1 MGGKRWK
8 RSGEVMRS
16 AVEKVMWVGRGM
28 VFLVGLV
35 TILVLA
41 FVLVNALLG
50 VTGGPSLSG
59 QFNQIDPG
67 ARRVTG
73 EQALV
78 VEPVAR
84 RRQIEIPRAMLMS
97 PSQAISTPTF
107 LRRVSMTSWS
117 PKANQLI

>member
-1 MGGKRWK
+1 
-8 RSGEVMRS
+8 
-16 AVEKVMWVGRGM
+16 M

-84 RRQIEIPRAMLMS
+84 RQIEIPRAMLMS
-97 PSQAISTPTF
+97 PSQAFSTPTF

-117 PKANQLI
+117 PKANPPITAST

>member
-1 MGGKRWK
+1 
-8 RSGEVMRS
+8 MRS
-16 AVEKVMWVGRGM
+16 AVEKVMWVGRGV

-50 VTGGPSLSG
+50 VTGGPSLFG

-117 PKANQLI
+117 PKANPPITAST